1 MQIYTHCAPVYTPI
15 ELTVLGFYTGSKL
28 VRNQNHMLL
37 MDTLKSLESIMKER
51 LLMTPA
57 EERDKKMYLTDVIN
71 REMKTNATREKLEI
85 KYNAAV
91 KAKESEVE
99 Y

>member
-1 MQIYTHCAPVYTPI
+1 MQRSQSQT
-15 ELTVLGFYTGSKL
+15 
-28 VRNQNHMLL
+28 LL
-37 MDTLKSLESIMKER
+37 METLTSLESIMKEK
-51 LLMTPA
+51 LLMTPF
-57 EERDKKMYLTDVIN
+57 EEQEKKKYLTDVIN

-99 Y
+99 I